1 MSRAV
6 RRQIGQLIVAG
17 FDGPTIP
24 VELAAIAREFDLGGV
39 ILFARN
45 IEAPL
50 QVAELAYE
58 AKRLGHELPLW
69 VSVDQEGGR
78 VQRLRAPCTEWPPVA
93 TIGRCGD
100 PVLAARFASAL
111 AHELRALGITLDYAP
126 VLDVQ
131 TNPRNPVIG
140 DRALSGD
147 AEQVA
152 ELGAILLQ
160 TIQAEGIAACGKHF
174 PGHGDTSV
182 DSHEDLPVVE
192 QERPRLDAVELRPFR
207 AAIAAGVAM
216 LMTAHVRYPALD
228 DDAPA
233 TLSRT
238 VVTDLLRGELG
249 FDGLVATD
257 DMAMGAITRH
267 RNIPEASV
275 EALDAGCDLLL
286 LCGTDVAT
294 QAAAIERL
302 IHAVEDEELPVRR
315 VEAALARQRRAKE
328 RFLVGDSEWRPPP
341 ARRLEAL
348 LGCDEHQAIA
358 RRMREF
364 ADA

>member
-58 AKRLGHELPLW
+58 AKRLGRELPLW

-78 VQRLRAPCTEWPPVA
+78 VQRLRAPCTEWPALA

-100 PVLAARFASAL
+100 PELAARFAVAL
-111 AHELRALGITLDYAP
+111 AQELRAIGITLDYAP

-152 ELGAILLQ
+152 ELGAILVR
-160 TIQAEGIAACGKHF
+160 TMQAEGIAACGKHF

-182 DSHEDLPVVE
+182 DSHHDLPVVE

-228 DDAPA
+228 EDAPA
-233 TLSRT
+233 TLSRR
-238 VVTDLLRGELG
+238 VVTDLLREELG

-257 DMAMGAITRH
+257 DMAMGAIAKH
-267 RNIPEASV
+267 QDIAEASV
-275 EALDAGCDLLL
+275 QALGAGCDLLL
-286 LCGTDVAT
+286 LCGTDAAT

-302 IHAVEDEELPVRR
+302 IHAVEDEEVPVRR
-315 VEAALARQRRAKE
+315 VEAALARQRRTKE
-328 RFLVGDSEWRPPP
+328 RFLAGDGDWRPPR

-358 RRMREF
+358 SRMREF